1 MRLCFVHYSRL
12 MCKIVVFFETAPN
25 HRIFLMWLFSLLS
38 QFPSTKLIMPIAL
51 SLCRHDNRAIHK
63 LIELIT
69 AWNSLRNDSLVCF
82 FCVSNYYYI
91 YINHQYSNGARVTD
105 T

>member
-1 MRLCFVHYSRL
+1 
-12 MCKIVVFFETAPN
+12 MCKIVVFYCRNCAQSPYVFDGWYPV
-25 HRIFLMWLFSLLS
+25 MWLFSLLS

-51 SLCRHDNRAIHK
+51 SLCRHDNRAIHNK

-69 AWNSLRNDSLVCF
+69 AWNLLRNDSLVCF
-82 FCVSNYYYI
+82 FLLVSNYYYI